1 MGPGPTAGRFSP
13 GSSRRNRAGE
23 PQRWRPLF
31 ASWSCGQEPAGWR
44 SLPGWFTEPPRA
56 LTEGPGSGLARLA
69 PGRPRG
75 EGLGER
81 QCDGGGVSQE
91 CRGWRGR
98 SQALGG
104 GVLGRK
110 AKRLQPEVS
119 YGEEEAATG
128 EWALC
133 WELGMRP
140 GQAGKE

>member
-1 MGPGPTAGRFSP
+1 M
-13 GSSRRNRAGE
+13 
-23 PQRWRPLF
+23 
-31 ASWSCGQEPAGWR
+31 
-44 SLPGWFTEPPRA
+44 
-56 LTEGPGSGLARLA
+56 
-69 PGRPRG
+69 
-75 EGLGER
+75 
-81 QCDGGGVSQE
+81 SQE